1 MFATFFESIVVD
13 QTLYWDFLFTWF
25 NAVFTTLPIMTV
37 AFTDEHASER
47 ALLKCVSTIATG
59 NALNILSRDSFFY
72 LKKHGI

>member
-1 MFATFFESIVVD
+1 MFATFSESIVVE

-47 ALLKCVSTIATG
+47 ALLKCVSTIATEYT
-59 NALNILSRDSFFY
+59 LNILSRQSF
-72 LKKHGI
+72 